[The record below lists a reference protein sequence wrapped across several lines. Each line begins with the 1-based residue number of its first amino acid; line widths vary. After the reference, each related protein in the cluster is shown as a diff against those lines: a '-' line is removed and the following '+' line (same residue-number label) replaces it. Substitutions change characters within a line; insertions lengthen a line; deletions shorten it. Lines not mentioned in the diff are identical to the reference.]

1 MDASTS
7 SASASASSSFTCN
20 ACQAKF
26 ETNLQQRAHTK
37 SDWHVYNLKRHFASL
52 PLISAEVYNGQVLAI
67 REESTTAEAI
77 ASSAFQKSCTIC
89 EKTFLNHTAYQ
100 NHFKSQGHAQEV
112 ARLEAKDDL
121 SASMERITLE
131 SEEPTE
137 ASTSETVEFV
147 PSKCL
152 FCAFDSKSLDLNVTH
167 MQKRHGLFIPDQ
179 EFLIDVETFLGYLST
194 VISQFHE
201 CLYCGSTKNSAEA
214 ARAHMMSKGHCKLN
228 PEPGSEYEDFY
239 EVASDIEDE
248 DLDADAKE
256 DKPKILVSDDN
267 ELHLPSGRTLG
278 HRSQARYFRQRT
290 PVRGKSTERLA
301 IEDSTE
307 SGEGSEEQ
315 GEGSRNTSRQ
325 VAIRPARGEMG
336 MVGVS
341 ELQKRALMAVEKKM
355 IKAEVRAKN
364 EYRAGLERLGN
375 KQKFYRVSTLNVI
388 DMSKH

>member
-7 SASASASSSFTCN
+7 AAATSSSSFTCN
-20 ACQAKF
+20 VCRAKF
-26 ETNLQQRAHTK
+26 ENNLQQRAHTK
-37 SDWHVYNLKRHFASL
+37 SDWHVYNLRRHLASL
-52 PLISAEVYNGQVLAI
+52 PLISAEVYNGQVLVI
-67 REESTTAEAI
+67 REESTTAEAV

-89 EKTFLNHTAYQ
+89 EKAFLNHTAYQ

-121 SASMERITLE
+121 SASMEHITLN
-131 SEEPTE
+131 SEEPAEAHTE
-137 ASTSETVEFV
+137 TAEFI
-147 PSKCL
+147 PSKFL
-152 FCAFDSKSLDLNVTH
+152 FCTFNSKSNDLNVTH
-167 MQKRHGLFIPDQ
+167 MQKKHGLFIPDQ

-228 PEPGSEYEDFY
+228 PDPGSEYEDFY

-248 DLDADAKE
+248 NLDAGTKE
-256 DKPKILVSDDN
+256 DKSKILMSDDN

-278 HRSQARYFRQRT
+278 HRSQARYYRQRT

-301 IEDSTE
+301 IEDSKE
-307 SGEGSEEQ
+307 SSEGSEEL
-315 GEGSRNTSRQ
+315 GEGGRNTSRQ
-325 VAIRPARGEMG
+325 LAIRPARGELG
-336 MVGVS
+336 MLGVP

-355 IKAEVRAKN
+355 LKAEAKAKN
-364 EYRAGLERLGN
+364 DYRAGLERLGN

-388 DMSKH
+388 DMTK